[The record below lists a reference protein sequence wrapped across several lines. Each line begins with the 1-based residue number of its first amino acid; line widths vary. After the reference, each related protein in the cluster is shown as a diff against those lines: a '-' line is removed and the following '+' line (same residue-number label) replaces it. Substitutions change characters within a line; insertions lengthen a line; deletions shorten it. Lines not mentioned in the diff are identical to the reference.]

1 MSLRRFVRHCCP
13 LRMSLSP
20 RFLSVLL
27 EGHQQANMRCMCRE
41 TKPWMVL
48 SKCGYQVTVETWA
61 QQTNSW
67 ISSFWS
73 GNHKVVG
80 RSLDEIASF
89 SWFNLRVSG
98 ESGQGLLSRGFAELQ
113 RRAFERWEKQ
123 PWTPWDSGFWT
134 SKCGVFLSFTRRI
147 GWVRDKSGDFKRG
160 FQTFSMT
167 SLRQFPR
174 SAEENWAEAE
184 RSLIRPATAGQVFWV
199 LRKKTSTSEETYII
213 QWKPWHD
220 DRFDS
225 WEKDV
230 YDSTHSRDRT
240 DIILDR
246 RA

>member
-1 MSLRRFVRHCCP
+1 MSLRRFARHCCP

-113 RRAFERWEKQ
+113 RRAFERWENNPGRPGTQ
-123 PWTPWDSGFWT
+123 GFGRRNVVSSYHLPDELDEWGINLVILNVA
-134 SKCGVFLSFTRRI
+134 SK
-147 GWVRDKSGDFKRG
+147 
-160 FQTFSMT
+160 
-167 SLRQFPR
+167 R
-174 SAEENWAEAE
+174 SAWLLFVNFQGLLKRTGLKLSAAWSAQPQQARFSEFSE
-184 RSLIRPATAGQVFWV
+184 
-199 LRKKTSTSEETYII
+199 KKTSTSEETYII